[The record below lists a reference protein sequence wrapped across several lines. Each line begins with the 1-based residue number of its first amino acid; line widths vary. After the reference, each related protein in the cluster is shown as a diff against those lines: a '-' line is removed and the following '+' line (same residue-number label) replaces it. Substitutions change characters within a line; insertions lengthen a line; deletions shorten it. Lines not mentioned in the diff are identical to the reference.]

1 MSEDNLS
8 HYQTKLNDG
17 AVVSI
22 EFDGHATTFTSPMCD
37 FMVQRGQK
45 SFAVSDIKFKSR
57 SIADNPQMFDN
68 DHQTV
73 LSRYSMNDLKLEIT
87 LGPAPDFK
95 LRQLAVFKKY
105 SYRVKDYDSYYDQT
119 GSCHT
124 EYDWQKIY
132 LLTNQFTN
140 IAYNLVNDLSY
151 CQIRQYVGEEHY
163 EFSRYV
169 YEWQSLYV
177 AHTEQVKE
185 RRKKRAE
192 AHKCHE
198 QFVASQKI
206 QQQAKQKLLSIT
218 TVKA

>member
-57 SIADNPQMFDN
+57 SIADNPQMFDG

-73 LSRYSMNDLKLEIT
+73 LSYYSMDDLKLELT

-140 IAYNLVNDLSY
+140 IAYNLFNNLSY
-151 CQIRQYVGEEHY
+151 CQIRQYVGEKQDNISDHC
-163 EFSRYV
+163 V
-169 YEWQSLYV
+169 YEWQSLYAAYV
-177 AHTEQVKE
+177 DQVKE
-185 RRKKRAE
+185 RMKK
-192 AHKCHE
+192 
-198 QFVASQKI
+198 
-206 QQQAKQKLLSIT
+206 T
-218 TVKA
+218 G